1 MSVRTHDSEADRPA
15 RRVQE
20 SERVKT
26 GAAQRAYARRDRRVE
41 GRFAGSAS
49 AARDGAATAGRI
61 PFVVAIMVMIG
72 CGLAL
77 TLLLTT
83 RAAEASY
90 QLGDARAI
98 NRELADERAA
108 LQREVAAADS
118 PPELAARARE
128 LGMIP
133 AQDPARLL
141 VGPDG
146 MVTVIGEPAPAQ
158 GTPAPPLNPPPPTP
172 RQGPAPGERLVPV
185 TTPPRP
191 APAAE
196 EGNVVAPPPPVS
208 SETPGEIVPAP
219 VDGAAGPVPPEG
231 APQPPAVPEGPDA
244 MNPPASDVGPAP
256 ADGIAPTPAPDPAAD
271 APEAVQQ
278 APPGGAPVRG
288 ADDPASAITENRP
301 NPAAPSDEEPSTL
314 ETSVSEP
321 AVLAEGAV
329 ALVASAENAP
339 GQPPDPRT
347 PREEAR

>member
-1 MSVRTHDSEADRPA
+1 MSVRTHNSEADRPA
-15 RRVQE
+15 RRVPAAEQ
-20 SERVKT
+20 VKT
-26 GAAQRAYARRDRRVE
+26 GAAQRAYTRRNRRVE
-41 GRFAGSAS
+41 GRSAGSVL
-49 AARDGAATAGRI
+49 AARDGSATAGRI

-98 NRELADERAA
+98 NRKLADERAA

-118 PPELAARARE
+118 PPELATRARE

-185 TTPPRP
+185 TTTTPPLP
-191 APAAE
+191 APPAE
-196 EGNVVAPPPPVS
+196 EGSVVASPPPMS
-208 SETPGEIVPAP
+208 GETPG
-219 VDGAAGPVPPEG
+219 DGT
-231 APQPPAVPEGPDA
+231 
-244 MNPPASDVGPAP
+244 PAP
-256 ADGIAPTPAPDPAAD
+256 ADGAADPAPTEGAPPPPAVPAEAGTTNPPAEGIDPAPADGVAPTPAPA
-271 APEAVQQ
+271 
-278 APPGGAPVRG
+278 
-288 ADDPASAITENRP
+288 
-301 NPAAPSDEEPSTL
+301 AAPAEVSVPA
-314 ETSVSEP
+314 TS
-321 AVLAEGAV
+321 
-329 ALVASAENAP
+329 ENAP
-339 GQPPDPRT
+339 GQSPDPRM

>member
-1 MSVRTHDSEADRPA
+1 MSVRTHHSEAGRPA
-15 RRVQE
+15 RRVQVA
-20 SERVKT
+20 ERVKT
-26 GAAQRAYARRDRRVE
+26 GAAQRAYTRRNHRVE
-41 GRFAGSAS
+41 GRSAGSVLV
-49 AARDGAATAGRI
+49 AREGAATAGRI

-141 VGPDG
+141 VGSDG
-146 MVTVIGEPAPAQ
+146 MVTVVGEPAPAQ
-158 GTPAPPLNPPPPTP
+158 GTPAPPLNPPPLTP

-185 TTPPRP
+185 TTTPPRP

-196 EGNVVAPPPPVS
+196 EENAVASPPPLS
-208 SETPGEIVPAP
+208 GEAVEDGAQAPSGGAADPAP
-219 VDGAAGPVPPEG
+219 MEGAA
-231 APQPPAVPEGPDA
+231 QPPAVPAEAGTT
-244 MNPPASDVGPAP
+244 NPPAAGGDPVP
-256 ADGIAPTPAPDPAAD
+256 ADDSAPTPAPTVAPAEESVPAA
-271 APEAVQQ
+271 
-278 APPGGAPVRG
+278 
-288 ADDPASAITENRP
+288 S
-301 NPAAPSDEEPSTL
+301 
-314 ETSVSEP
+314 
-321 AVLAEGAV
+321 
-329 ALVASAENAP
+329 ENAV
-339 GQPPDPRT
+339 GQPPAPGAL
-347 PREEAR
+347 REEAR

>member
-1 MSVRTHDSEADRPA
+1 MSVRTHNSEADRPT
-15 RRVQE
+15 RRVQAAE
-20 SERVKT
+20 QVKT
-26 GAAQRAYARRDRRVE
+26 GAAQRAYTRRNRRVE
-41 GRFAGSAS
+41 GRSAGSVL
-49 AARDGAATAGRI
+49 AARDGSPTAGRI

-158 GTPAPPLNPPPPTP
+158 GTPAPPLNPPPPIP

-185 TTPPRP
+185 TTTPPRP
-191 APAAE
+191 APPVE
-196 EGNVVAPPPPVS
+196 EGSVVASPPPMSGAAPGDGAPADGAADPAPTESAPPPPA
-208 SETPGEIVPAP
+208 VPAET
-219 VDGAAGPVPPEG
+219 GTTNPPE
-231 APQPPAVPEGPDA
+231 EGVD
-244 MNPPASDVGPAP
+244 PAP
-256 ADGIAPTPAPDPAAD
+256 ADGVAPTPAPA
-271 APEAVQQ
+271 
-278 APPGGAPVRG
+278 
-288 ADDPASAITENRP
+288 
-301 NPAAPSDEEPSTL
+301 AAPAEV
-314 ETSVSEP
+314 SVP
-321 AVLAEGAV
+321 AV
-329 ALVASAENAP
+329 SENAP

-347 PREEAR
+347 PREEVR